1 MVVDIHRTP
10 DHGRASGHDR
20 PRPETEA
27 ATSVDVTARVYH
39 TEYGNVHLEGET
51 YAVTD
56 RALAE
61 TLRGIGF
68 VSIDVSQTAPA
79 DPPTITSLT
88 PSTALAGT
96 ASVPVVVAGTG
107 FVAGTVIVWDGADLP
122 TTVESET
129 SASTTVDLTAAG
141 AGVIPV
147 AVRAGGVLSAPQSFT
162 VSAARRR

>member
-20 PRPETEA
+20 LRPETEA

-39 TEYGNVHLEGET
+39 TENENIHLEGET

-68 VSIDVSQTAPA
+68 VSIAGVTEAPP
-79 DPPTITSLT
+79 DPPTLTSLT

-96 ASVPVVVAGTG
+96 ASVPVVVTGTG
-107 FVAGTVIVWDGADLP
+107 FAPDTVIVWDGADLP

-129 SASTTVDLTAAG
+129 SASATADLTAAG

-162 VSAARRR
+162 VTSTRRR